1 MKGMGSLHRLLLT
14 CVSGVELLGEQA
26 ASRFPNANLGSS
38 QVLSRHLIWVNL
50 VPRGEL
56 LLTSSSLDAFPLP
69 ETALRRRSVLAGLA
83 QHTC

>member
-38 QVLSRHLIWVNL
+38 QVYKSALDL
-50 VPRGEL
+50 VKSCAAGRA
-56 LLTSSSLDAFPLP
+56 TSY
-69 ETALRRRSVLAGLA
+69 
-83 QHTC
+83 Q